1 MTVNELVSQ
10 LSYLEKKVLAAL
22 RDLNRGS
29 PEEILER
36 SGLEQL
42 VEVMNASSWLQAKG
56 LVKIDE
62 TVTRRYSLKDR
73 DVVRRTLPEKAVV
86 ETILSDFDGKA
97 SLADL
102 KGTGRLKTEEIQ
114 IALGWIRKKG
124 WGELS
129 KDGKETVIVL
139 TEAGRRALSER
150 GKDELL
156 LKRLADGDL
165 SDKEVDP
172 EAIGQLMQRKDFLS
186 EKLVTRRMISL
197 TDRGLEVA
205 GSDLDIKEEVGQMT
219 PDIIQSG
226 RWREVDIRRYDVKAF
241 APTVYG
247 GRKHPITLLIEK
259 IRNAFLTMGFTEI
272 TGDYFENA
280 FWNMDVLFTAQD
292 HPARELHD
300 TFYLTDPETADL
312 SEDAELIDVVR
323 QVHENGW
330 RTGSRGWQY
339 KWSLDEARKTLLR
352 THTTV
357 NTIRRIAE
365 DPKLPFKVFSI
376 GRVFRNEAMDSTH
389 LPEFM
394 QIEGI
399 VCEEG
404 ANFDMLCT
412 LLREFYRRM
421 GVPKIR
427 IRPSYYPYTEPSL
440 DVEIFFNGQWME
452 LGGAGIF
459 RPEVTEP
466 LGVHEPVLAWGFGL
480 ERLAMPVWG
489 LKDIRDIYI
498 SDIDWL
504 KKMPQL

>member
-1 MTVNELVSQ
+1 MTDSEIVER
-10 LSYLEKKVLAAL
+10 LSYLEKKVLLAL
-22 RDLNRGS
+22 RDLQSAS
-29 PEEILER
+29 PEEILYESR
-36 SGLEQL
+36 LDKL
-42 VEVMNASSWLQAKG
+42 VEVMNASSWLQAKE
-56 LVKIDE
+56 LVRIDE
-62 TVTRRYSLKDR
+62 RVSKRYSLRNQEAALKP
-73 DVVRRTLPEKAVV
+73 LPEKVV
-86 ETILSDFDGKA
+86 LKSVISDHSGRATMAELNAAGILRRQ
-97 SLADL
+97 DL
-102 KGTGRLKTEEIQ
+102 Q

-124 WGELS
+124 WGTLS
-129 KDGKETVIVL
+129 KDETGTVV
-139 TEAGRRALSER
+139 EATDEGRAAIEAKGEDEMLIQRLSE
-150 GKDELL
+150 GELHESE
-156 LKRLADGDL
+156 ADI
-165 SDKEVDP
+165 
-172 EAIGQLMQRKDFLS
+172 EAIRQLKQRKDFLN
-186 EKLVTRRMISL
+186 ERLVTERTISL
-197 TDRGLEVA
+197 TEQ
-205 GSDLDIKEEVGQMT
+205 GSRIAALDLDTTEEVGQLT
-219 PDIIQSG
+219 PDLMGSG
-226 RWREVDIRRYDVKAF
+226 KWRDVSIRRYDVRAF

-247 GRKHPITLLIEK
+247 GRMHPITLLIDR
-259 IRNAFLTMGFTEI
+259 IRHAFLTMGFTEI

-300 TFYLTDPETADL
+300 TFYLSNPDSVDL
-312 SEDAELIDVVR
+312 SEDAEIIDVIR
-323 QVHENGW
+323 QVHEDGW
-330 RTGSRGWQY
+330 TTGSRGWGY
-339 KWSLDEARKTLLR
+339 KWSLEEAQKTLLR

-412 LLREFYRRM
+412 LLREFYARM
-421 GVPKIR
+421 GIPKIR
-427 IRPSYYPYTEPSL
+427 IRPSYYPYTEPSA
-440 DVEIFFNGQWME
+440 DVEVYFNGQWME
-452 LGGAGIF
+452 LGGSGIF

-480 ERLAMPVWG
+480 ERLAMPVWE

-504 KKMPQL
+504 KRSPQV